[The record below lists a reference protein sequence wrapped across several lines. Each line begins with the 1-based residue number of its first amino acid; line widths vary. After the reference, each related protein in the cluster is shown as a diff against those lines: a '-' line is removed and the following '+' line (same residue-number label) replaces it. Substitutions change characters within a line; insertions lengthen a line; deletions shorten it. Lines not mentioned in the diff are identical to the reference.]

1 MNLSFASVPFLV
13 VRVPELK
20 PQTVADFMSTR
31 VVTSD
36 PEDHISQIASSMQR
50 HNVGSV
56 VIMKN
61 QRIVGIL
68 TERDFVRIVEKV
80 GMLLKEDQAKHFMA
94 KPVITVQS
102 DASVTDAIKLMQ
114 VNHIRHLIVLD
125 KDLRMVG
132 MISARDLMKA
142 TRESME
148 I

>member
-1 MNLSFASVPFLV
+1 MTQV
-13 VRVPELK
+13 K
-20 PQTVADFMSTR
+20 PRTVADFMSTH
-31 VVTSD
+31 VITSD

-80 GMLLKEDQAKHFMA
+80 GMLLKEDLAKHFMA

-102 DASVTDAIKLMQ
+102 DASVEDANKLMQ
-114 VNHIRHLIVLD
+114 ANHIRHLIVLD

-142 TRESME
+142 ARKSTEV
-148 I
+148 

>member
-1 MNLSFASVPFLV
+1 MAGSGMVQMPKTV
-13 VRVPELK
+13 QP
-20 PQTVADFMSTR
+20 TVADFMSTR
-31 VVTSD
+31 VITSD
-36 PEDHISQIASSMQR
+36 PEEHISKIATSMHY
-50 HNVGSV
+50 HNVGAV

-68 TERDFVRIVEKV
+68 TERDFVRIVERV
-80 GMLLKEDQAKHFMA
+80 GMLLKEDLAKHFMA
-94 KPVITVQS
+94 KPVITIQA

-114 VNHIRHLIVLD
+114 ANSIRHLIVLD

-132 MISARDLMKA
+132 MITARDLMQA